1 MKQKKVLSVDSYP
14 FATIGMR
21 KKETHGDFHHVS
33 DDLTLAEAADL
44 LNRKLAQMSTRP
56 CVERRVAG
64 FASVEDPQHVGYE
77 EDQQYG
83 AQPHARTPTI
93 TPAAMAVVPSTA
105 P

>member
-1 MKQKKVLSVDSYP
+1 LVL
-14 FATIGMR
+14 
-21 KKETHGDFHHVS
+21 
-33 DDLTLAEAADL
+33 
-44 LNRKLAQMSTRP
+44 
-56 CVERRVAG
+56 VERRVAG

-83 AQPHARTPTI
+83 AQPYARTPTI